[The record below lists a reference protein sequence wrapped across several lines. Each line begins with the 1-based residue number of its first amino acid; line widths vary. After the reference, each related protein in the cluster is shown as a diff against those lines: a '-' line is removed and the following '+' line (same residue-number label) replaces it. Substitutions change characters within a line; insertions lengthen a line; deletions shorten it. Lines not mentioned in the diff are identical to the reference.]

1 LNLLDYIAD
10 DIIFDM
16 STITISK
23 ELKGVK
29 DLIAVPRLS
38 YREFLMWQKRI
49 KSTKTYKPTLSEKKS
64 IERARKN
71 LSKGDSL
78 TLSELKDGLGINN

>member
-1 LNLLDYIAD
+1 MRGLAD
-10 DIIFDM
+10 DDIMLNM

-29 DLIAVPRLS
+29 NLIAVPRVS
-38 YREFLMWQKRI
+38 YKEFLAWQKRI

-64 IERARKN
+64 LERARKN
-71 LSKGDSL
+71 LSKGNSL
-78 TLSELKDGLGINN
+78 TLSELKNGLEINN